1 MTKKNIVITGASSG
15 IGWATAK
22 ALDQEGH
29 QLIICG
35 RRQDRLEQLAREL
48 KAPTLPLVFD
58 VANQQ
63 AVFEA
68 LENIPKNFSP
78 VSVLINNAGN
88 AHGLDP
94 VQSASLDDWNAMI
107 DSNLKGLLYV
117 TKALLPQ
124 MLEQAKGQI
133 INVGSIAAKETY
145 PNGSVYC
152 SSKAAVDA
160 FTEGLRIDLVGKNIR
175 VGIVHPGMVETE
187 FSVIRFK
194 GDQEKANQVYAG
206 LQPLTGADVA
216 NAIAFMIAVPP
227 HVNVADMLLLPTQ
240 QASAT
245 LAHRKK

>member
-1 MTKKNIVITGASSG
+1 MNKKNILITGASSG

-35 RRQDRLEQLAREL
+35 RRQDRLDQLDREL
-48 KAPTLPLVFD
+48 KAPSFPLVFD
-58 VANQQ
+58 VTNKQE
-63 AVFEA
+63 VFSA
-68 LENIPKNFSP
+68 LESIPKTFLP
-78 VSVLINNAGN
+78 VSVVINNAGN

-94 VQSASLDDWNAMI
+94 VQTANMDDWEAMI

-124 MLEQAKGQI
+124 MLTQKSGQI

-145 PNGSVYC
+145 PKGSVYC

-160 FTEGLRIDLVGKNIR
+160 FTKGLRMDLIGKNIR
-175 VGIVHPGMVETE
+175 VGILHPGMVETE

-194 GDQEKANQVYAG
+194 GDQEKANQVYDG
-206 LQPLTGADVA
+206 LQPLSGADVA
-216 NAIAFMIAVPP
+216 EAITFMVGAPP

-240 QASAT
+240 QATAT
-245 LAHRKK
+245 IAHRKK